1 MSGLCCVWFV
11 LETKSRRVLK
21 SLSDLAG
28 KDVYIRDGRP
38 RGVFRELGNA
48 LVRTESQPAIDD
60 MQFIYRKLRQNL
72 PDLME
77 RTGAQSLF
85 EARMFKELVVAAA
98 RLAAFRLP

>member
-1 MSGLCCVWFV
+1 
-11 LETKSRRVLK
+11 
-21 SLSDLAG
+21 
-28 KDVYIRDGRP
+28 
-38 RGVFRELGNA
+38 
-48 LVRTESQPAIDD
+48 

>member
-1 MSGLCCVWFV
+1 MF
-11 LETKSRRVLK
+11 TKASRV
-21 SLSDLAG
+21 
-28 KDVYIRDGRP
+28 VC
-38 RGVFRELGNA
+38 FRELCNA
-48 LVRTESQPAIDD
+48 LVRTESQPTIDD